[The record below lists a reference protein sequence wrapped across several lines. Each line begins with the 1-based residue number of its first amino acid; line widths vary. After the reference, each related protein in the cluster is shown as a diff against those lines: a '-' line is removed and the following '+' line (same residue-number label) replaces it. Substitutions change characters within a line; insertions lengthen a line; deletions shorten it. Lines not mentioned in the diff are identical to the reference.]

1 MRVCAPARLLV
12 TTVFA
17 ACAVAAPAARAA
29 ASASTVAG
37 RSHKTRTAHQTTT
50 TVGKDLA
57 GRLERATGGA
67 GFGQMAVG
75 VCVLQLAPRAEVV
88 FQRRADELFKPA
100 SNQKVLTTAAAACL
114 LPPDFTYRTVLGMR
128 GDDLVVV
135 GAGDPS
141 IGDPRYARQ
150 AGEPVTAVFHSWAQ
164 KLKSAGLEEI
174 PGNLLIDD
182 SIFDDRFQP
191 PGWSAQHGDT
201 RWYTAGVGGL
211 NFNDNCVDVIIRP
224 STPGRPAEVQLVP
237 PTTWVQLVNQS
248 VTAARGEPV
257 VARTGSGP
265 IRIVVSGQV
274 SKANDPQDPLSIA
287 VPDPGAFFASAMRTS
302 LAAQGV
308 RIRGEI
314 RRQRVRGADG
324 SLPADLRIIAT
335 HERRLA
341 DLFWRANKCSL
352 NLFAEAML
360 KTLGACDRSGQVRG
374 QGSFENGRAAIGA
387 FLASLGVSAERYV
400 IADGSGLSHENR
412 ITPAALAAVL
422 AHMDA
427 HPRAREYRES
437 LAQPG
442 EAVGTLRRRMTDLKG
457 RVFAKTGYVA
467 GVSALSGY
475 VLGPQGRRY
484 AFVVLCND
492 TGRSGGA
499 NPRAVQDE
507 VCRILAGWTGNDAA
521 GGVTA
526 ADQQP

>member
-1 MRVCAPARLLV
+1 MRMRMVARLLAA
-12 TTVFA
+12 TGFA
-17 ACAVAAPAARAA
+17 ACAAAAVAA
-29 ASASTVAG
+29 
-37 RSHKTRTAHQTTT
+37 RTAGSATSTTSHSRPAKT
-50 TVGKDLA
+50 AAGDGLA
-57 GRLERATGGA
+57 GRLARATGGV
-67 GFGQMAVG
+67 GSGQMAVG
-75 VCVLQLAPRAEVV
+75 VCVLQLAPRPRVV
-88 FQRRADELFKPA
+88 FERRADELFKPA
-100 SNQKVLTTAAAACL
+100 SNQKILTTAAAACL

-128 GDDLVVV
+128 GEDLVVI

-150 AGEPVTAVFHSWAQ
+150 AGEPVTAVFHAWAEQ
-164 KLKSAGLEEI
+164 LKSAGLGEI
-174 PGNLLIDD
+174 SGNLLIDD

-201 RWYTAGVGGL
+201 GWYTAGVGGL
-211 NFNDNCVDVIIRP
+211 NFNDNCVDVIISP
-224 STPGRPAEVQLVP
+224 STPGKPAEVRLVP
-237 PTTWVQLVNQS
+237 PTTWVQLVNKS
-248 VTAARGEPV
+248 VTAAQGQPT

-274 SKANDPQDPLSIA
+274 SGASDPENPLSIA

-302 LAAQGV
+302 LAARGV
-308 RIRGEI
+308 RIKGEI
-314 RRQRVRGADG
+314 RRQRVRNADG
-324 SLPADLRIIAT
+324 GLPADLRIIAT

-341 DLFWRANKCSL
+341 DLFWRANKSSL

-360 KTLGACDRSGQVRG
+360 KTLGAYDRSGKPRG
-374 QGSFENGRAAIGA
+374 QGTFDSGRAAMES
-387 FLASLGVSAERYV
+387 FLESLGIPAGRYV
-400 IADGSGLSHENR
+400 IADGSGLSHDNR
-412 ITPAALAAVL
+412 VAPGVLAAVL

-475 VLGPQGRRY
+475 VLGPDGRRY
-484 AFVVLCND
+484 AFSVLCND

-499 NPRAVQDE
+499 NPRAIQDE
-507 VCRILAGWTGNDAA
+507 VCRILANWTGTDAA
-521 GGVTA
+521 EGVTA
-526 ADQQP
+526 ADQRP